1 MFSGERQRGITLLL
15 FILIFASLIWL
26 VSCDNNIYLPD
37 NDTWAV
43 QDMYFSNFSDAV
55 SWLSSQDTPRA
66 IVPEERTIRLM
77 RDVSGSENAG
87 SIIVPSTFKGVLK
100 IDFDGH
106 EYCFG
111 TRANSFVEINGGDV
125 VIVDEKIVIPGNS
138 QSEKNAM
145 AVNGASV
152 TINGISIDDRRP
164 APQALYVGTGGN
176 LVIESSVSG
185 DSSPVVEGSFSLA
198 AGGSLEIRGGVIK
211 VDKLSVEGEASLE
224 ISGGV
229 VYYSHGA
236 SELIVQAVENG
247 GGKAVGVTV
256 HDISDW
262 ITDDPDVHYKE
273 CAGCHEH
280 FEESV
285 HSFSAWS
292 YDPSAGKTSRTCS
305 VCGRTETLDHNHAM
319 VRHYPV
325 EKTCTSDG
333 STGYWYCPECG
344 LKFSDSEGLHPLSD
358 SDVVIPAS
366 HSLVHVDYSPATCTV
381 DGMMEHYMCSD
392 CGMTFRDAD
401 AKEEFNNIII
411 YASHQ
416 MTHHAPVL
424 PTCTED
430 GNIEYWECS
439 VCEKVFSDQL
449 GHNEINAQ
457 GLIIPKTGHS
467 LVKRDAVA
475 ATCTSTGTIEYWICS
490 VCGKLFSDVN
500 CNHEISLSD
509 IVVPRLA
516 HTAVRTAAVEPTCT
530 SSGNSEYWT
539 CSVCG
544 KHFSD
549 AQCTTEIAA
558 DSWIIPALGHS
569 ISHVAS
575 VAATCTSEGRVEYWS
590 CSECGK
596 LFSDA
601 GCTDE
606 ITLSDTVVQKLAHTT
621 VRTAAVA
628 PTCTLGGNSEYWTC
642 TVCGKHFSDQ
652 ACTVETTLEACV
664 IPAIGHAFQHVGA
677 VAATCLSEGTAEHW
691 HCTVCG
697 KDYSDSQGNNE
708 ILSTVVPM
716 VSHELE
722 HHVAVAA
729 TCTADGVA
737 EYWSCSECCRLF
749 SDSAAQNMIAEP
761 AVLGKT
767 GHSME
772 HVYAVSATCTST
784 GIVEHWHCTVCGRNY
799 ADSQGTSELVSTVAP
814 MAAHDLVHHE
824 AVAAT
829 CTSAG
834 SIEYWEC
841 SSCGLRFADGNGSI
855 VVQSISTPII
865 EHSPVH
871 HDAVSATCTTDGT
884 VEHWSCSVCGGLFSD
899 ARCKNPISIS
909 DTVVESLGHSLVYH
923 PETNSSCI
931 VHGNI
936 AYYECTVCGDRFSD
950 SNGLH
955 EINGSVE
962 KALAEHVLSDWVAT
976 DSTSHY
982 KVCSVCGGHFNVGEH
997 EFAGWHYDAEKDLEV
1012 NECSV
1017 CNRVIEKNHSHV
1029 TEFHPAVSH
1038 TCTEDGTI
1046 AYYECVECERKYIDS
1061 DCTIEILSIVDP
1073 AAHSPVHH
1081 DAVIPTCTSLG
1092 SVEYWSCSECGKLFS
1107 DSGCTDEITLSDTIV
1122 QRLAHTVVRTSAVEP
1137 TCTLGGN
1144 SEYWTCTVCGKHFS
1158 DALCAHEIASG
1169 SWVLAA
1175 KGHTFNHVDAVASTC
1190 VSEGTVEH
1198 WHCTV
1203 CGKDYADS
1211 QGNNEIL
1218 STVVPMV
1225 AHELEHHA
1233 AVAAICTTDGVAEY
1247 WSCSVCGRLFNDAG
1261 GHNMIAEPPVLER
1274 TGHRLDHVDAVTAT
1288 CTATGVVEHWHCT
1301 VCGKNYSN
1309 AESVSELV
1317 STVAPMAAH
1326 DLDHH
1331 GAVAATC
1338 TSAGSIEY
1346 WECSSCGLRFADGN
1360 GSIVVQSISTP
1371 IIEHSP
1377 VHHDAVSA
1385 TCTTDGTVE
1394 HWSCSVCGG
1403 LFSDARCKN
1412 PISISDTVVES
1423 LGHSLVY
1430 HPETNSSCIVHG
1442 NIAYYECTVCGDRF
1456 SDSNGLHEING
1467 SVEKALAEHVLS
1479 DWVATDSTSHYKV
1492 CSVCGGHFNVG
1503 EHEFAGWHYDAEK
1516 DLEVNECSVCNR
1528 VIEKNHSHVTE
1539 FHPAVSH
1546 TCTEDGTIAYY
1557 ECVECERKYIDS
1569 DCTIEILSI
1578 VDPAAHSPVHHDA
1591 VIPTCTSLGSV
1602 EYWSCSE
1609 CGKLFSDS
1617 GCTDEITLSDT
1628 IVQRLAHT
1636 VVRTSAVEPTCTL
1649 GGNSE
1654 YWTCTVCGKHFS
1666 DALCAHEIA
1675 SGSWVLA
1682 AKGHTFNHVDAVA
1695 STCVSEGT
1703 VEHWHCTVCGKDYA
1717 DSQGNNEILSTVVP
1731 MVAHEL
1737 EHHAAVAAICTTD
1750 GVAEYWS
1757 CSVCGRLFNDAGGHN
1772 MIAEPPVLERTGHR
1786 LDHVDA
1792 VTATCT
1798 ATGVVEHWHCTVCG
1812 KNYSNAESVSELVS
1826 TVAPMVAHDL
1836 MHHEA
1841 VAATCTSAG
1850 SIEYWECSVCGKHYS
1865 DSQGKTEI
1873 DPRLIVIGAT
1883 GHNLSHVER
1892 VEATCTSSGVV
1903 EHWRCSVCGNL
1914 FSDINAMHIIDP
1926 ESVVIPA
1933 KGHSAVGTAA
1943 VEATCTSAGSSAYW
1957 TCSECGKHFSDA
1969 SCTHEIA
1976 EGSWVVAAKGHNLV
1990 HVNAVAATCTTDG
2003 VLEHWHC
2010 TVCGKDYSDA
2020 SGQSEMMTVTVPASG
2035 HSPVV
2040 TAAKAATCTE
2050 DGNTTYWTCTVCGK
2064 HYSDERCIEEI
2075 EELSWVIAKH
2085 GHSLTEINAVEATC
2099 TASGIVG
2106 HWHCS
2111 ECGHDFSDSNATD
2124 DITGS
2129 VVVQALGHSIVSTP
2143 ATSPTCTEPGNSS
2156 YWACT
2161 RCGTNFSD
2169 ALCTHEIASG
2179 SWVIPATG
2187 HSYSIAFD
2195 DNRHWHECEKCG
2207 DVKEEESHVWGDIEV
2222 CPDGHHFVRRC
2233 TVCGAV
2239 RNEDVSKYTEIQ
2251 TGIGV
2256 ILVPNAISSP
2266 CGSIKAEWV
2275 GNVCHVSFVP
2285 NINSSDDYGI
2295 ACYLLTG
2302 GYVRLSADESGEF
2315 TFTDSG
2321 RSEYRI
2327 QVQAYNGGGTNTY
2340 EKIVP
2345 RP

>member
-224 ISGGV
+224 IRGGV

-247 GGKAVGVTV
+247 GGKATGVTV

-262 ITDDPDVHYKE
+262 ITDDPNVHYKE
-273 CAGCHEH
+273 CSGCHEH
-280 FEESV
+280 FEEGV
-285 HSFSAWS
+285 HSFSPWA
-292 YDPSAGKTSRTCS
+292 YDASVGKTSRTCS

-677 VAATCLSEGTAEHW
+677 VAATCVSEGTAEHW

-1317 STVAPMAAH
+1317 STVAPM
-1326 DLDHH
+1326 
-1331 GAVAATC
+1331 
-1338 TSAGSIEY
+1338 
-1346 WECSSCGLRFADGN
+1346 
-1360 GSIVVQSISTP
+1360 
-1371 IIEHSP
+1371 
-1377 VHHDAVSA
+1377 
-1385 TCTTDGTVE
+1385 
-1394 HWSCSVCGG
+1394 
-1403 LFSDARCKN
+1403 
-1412 PISISDTVVES
+1412 
-1423 LGHSLVY
+1423 
-1430 HPETNSSCIVHG
+1430 
-1442 NIAYYECTVCGDRF
+1442 
-1456 SDSNGLHEING
+1456 
-1467 SVEKALAEHVLS
+1467 
-1479 DWVATDSTSHYKV
+1479 
-1492 CSVCGGHFNVG
+1492 
-1503 EHEFAGWHYDAEK
+1503 
-1516 DLEVNECSVCNR
+1516 
-1528 VIEKNHSHVTE
+1528 
-1539 FHPAVSH
+1539 
-1546 TCTEDGTIAYY
+1546 
-1557 ECVECERKYIDS
+1557 
-1569 DCTIEILSI
+1569 
-1578 VDPAAHSPVHHDA
+1578 
-1591 VIPTCTSLGSV
+1591 
-1602 EYWSCSE
+1602 
-1609 CGKLFSDS
+1609 
-1617 GCTDEITLSDT
+1617 
-1628 IVQRLAHT
+1628 
-1636 VVRTSAVEPTCTL
+1636 
-1649 GGNSE
+1649 
-1654 YWTCTVCGKHFS
+1654 
-1666 DALCAHEIA
+1666 
-1675 SGSWVLA
+1675 
-1682 AKGHTFNHVDAVA
+1682 
-1695 STCVSEGT
+1695 
-1703 VEHWHCTVCGKDYA
+1703 
-1717 DSQGNNEILSTVVP
+1717 
-1731 MVAHEL
+1731 
-1737 EHHAAVAAICTTD
+1737 
-1750 GVAEYWS
+1750 
-1757 CSVCGRLFNDAGGHN
+1757 
-1772 MIAEPPVLERTGHR
+1772 
-1786 LDHVDA
+1786 
-1792 VTATCT
+1792 
-1798 ATGVVEHWHCTVCG
+1798 
-1812 KNYSNAESVSELVS
+1812 
-1826 TVAPMVAHDL
+1826 VAHDL

-1943 VEATCTSAGSSAYW
+1943 VEATCTSAGNSAYW